1 MFRMGKTPKPD
12 VHESEA
18 PRDAATTQSY
28 TPSYA
33 NTPRHDSAPT
43 PAPPPRPGLNM
54 GQERRPSEPMA
65 GRAFSESEAVAR
77 DIKDGNLRG
86 FVGSGTALTG
96 EVTFKAMLR
105 IDGHL
110 TGRITSDSGT
120 LIVGTT
126 GQVDANIEVAMA
138 VVHGSVNGDIVASQR
153 LELGR
158 AAKVFGNI
166 KASNLVIEE
175 GAIFEGNCLMVQARE
190 ALEKKNAPPPEPP
203 KAIEVKPKETAP
215 PVTVTAAPA
224 PAPVAPPVLNN
235 PTPVSPA
242 ARELK

>member
-33 NTPRHDSAPT
+33 NAPRHDSAPS
-43 PAPPPRPGLNM
+43 APPPRPGLM
-54 GQERRPSEPMA
+54 AQERRPSEPMA

-77 DIKDGNLRG
+77 DIKDGNLSG

-96 EVTFKAMLR
+96 EVTFKSMLR

-126 GQVDANIEVAMA
+126 GQVDANIEVAVA
-138 VVHGSVNGDIVASQR
+138 VIHGSVNGDIVASQR

-166 KASNLVIEE
+166 KAAKLVIEE

-203 KAIEVKPKETAP
+203 KAIEAKPKETAP

-224 PAPVAPPVLNN
+224 PVAPPILNS
-235 PTPVSPA
+235 PSPVSPA
-242 ARELK
+242 NRELK